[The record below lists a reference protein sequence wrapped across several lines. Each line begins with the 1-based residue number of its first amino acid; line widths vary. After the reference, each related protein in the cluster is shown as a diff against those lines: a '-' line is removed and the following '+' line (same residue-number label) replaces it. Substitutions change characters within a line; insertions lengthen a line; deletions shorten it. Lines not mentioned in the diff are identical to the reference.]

1 MNKVMLHDKLARA
14 EQSRAVASP
23 YYPASIHCN
32 NLKVKDEP
40 WSEDFYRRKTTAT
53 KWVSQQR
60 WELCIMLLYA

>member
-14 EQSRAVASP
+14 EQSHAVASP

-53 KWVSQQR
+53 K
-60 WELCIMLLYA
+60 